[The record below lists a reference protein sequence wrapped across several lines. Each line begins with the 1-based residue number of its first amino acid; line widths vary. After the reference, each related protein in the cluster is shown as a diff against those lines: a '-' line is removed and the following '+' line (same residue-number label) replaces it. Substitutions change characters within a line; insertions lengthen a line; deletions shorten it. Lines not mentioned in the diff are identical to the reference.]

1 MESTELKPDKPLPG
15 TKEEVLQSIR
25 ISKIILPILL
35 GVAAVLYLAWRQFNP
50 EELSKVSWSGRVLQ
64 GILLAFFLLLIR
76 HLAYAA
82 RLRILSQGDFSW
94 RKCIELIF
102 IWEFSAAV
110 SPTSV
115 GGSAVAFFVLAQ
127 EKLPAARTA
136 TIVLYTIILDTL
148 FFILSIPILLSL
160 FGLSMIRP
168 DLHSL
173 TELDAWGTTFFLAYF
188 FMFLYGFIFFY
199 GLFINPVQ
207 IKRLLFKITNLRF
220 LKRFRKKAILTGTEM
235 ILASFEMRKQHWSF
249 HLKAFAATIVAWS
262 GRFLLLAVLI
272 AAFKSDWPSSP
283 SWYMGLYARLEA
295 MFVIIA
301 FSPTPGG
308 SGFVEV
314 LFGGFLTDYVA
325 NNTNSILIATIW
337 RLMTYYLYL
346 LAGAIVIPNWI
357 REVLNYRKQLSKKK
371 KSPISS
377 TQNLQT
383 GGKSQNNYN

>member
-1 MESTELKPDKPLPG
+1 MEKSKTTPRQPAPG
-15 TKEEVLQSIR
+15 QGKEVLESIR
-25 ISKIILPILL
+25 ISRVILPILL
-35 GVAAVLYLAWRQFNP
+35 GVAAVLYLAWKQFDP
-50 EELSKVSWSGRVLQ
+50 EELAKISWSSRILQ
-64 GILLAFFLLLIR
+64 GIALAFLLLVMR
-76 HLAYAA
+76 HLAYAT

-148 FFILSIPILLSL
+148 FFIVSIPLWLLA
-160 FGLSMIRP
+160 FGPSIIRP

-173 TELDAWGTTFFLAYF
+173 SQLDAWGTTFFLAYF
-188 FMFLYGFIFFY
+188 FMFLYGLLFFY
-199 GLFINPVQ
+199 GLFINPGQ
-207 IKRLLFKITNLRF
+207 IKRLLFRITSLRF
-220 LKRFRKKAILTGTEM
+220 LRRFRKRAVLLGMEM
-235 ILASFEMRKQHWSF
+235 VLASLEMKRQSRTF
-249 HLKAFAATIVAWS
+249 HLKAFAATVAAWS

-272 AAFKSDWPSSP
+272 AAFKESWPTTS
-283 SWYMGLYARLEA
+283 SWYLELYARLEA

-308 SGFVEV
+308 AGFVEV
-314 LFGGFLTDYVA
+314 LFGGFLTDYV
-325 NNTNSILIATIW
+325 NNDTNSILIATIW

-357 REVLNYRKQLSKKK
+357 REVLNYRKEARKKK
-371 KSPISS
+371 
-377 TQNLQT
+377 QL
-383 GGKSQNNYN
+383 